1 MALKGAFLM
10 GAGVQMVVIL
20 VIALMLVDTWS
31 ASGLAACAPVTHES
45 RAYAPATTHQG
56 PG

>member
-1 MALKGAFLM
+1 MA
-10 GAGVQMVVIL
+10 VIL

-45 RAYAPATTHQG
+45 RAYAPRYDASG
-56 PG
+56 PGPGGSSLVRRSWSDR